1 MLNARNTYRG
11 TGTQICTPLMPL
23 QQTGKHFIFCF
34 PSIFNGPK
42 GSAKRKK
49 IISDQA
55 EGIMV
60 VPNWVSQPWYSV
72 LRAMLI
78 DEPIIFLN

>member
-1 MLNARNTYRG
+1 MVPKA
-11 TGTQICTPLMPL
+11 L
-23 QQTGKHFIFCF
+23 Q
-34 PSIFNGPK
+34 
-42 GSAKRKK
+42 KK